1 MSLRTDPGLH
11 GAEAPS
17 NRTYAELHR
26 AAAVAV
32 AKPSEPF
39 VPFVP
44 AHVTK
49 RAADISAV
57 GDLFNNLTVHAVAPT
72 DAPEHKRKDP
82 DRDVESDDDTP
93 LSQMP
98 KPNPRFQELGSA
110 TYHAKIDTVL
120 ELVNAKQSV
129 LDLTRKERQ
138 GKSATMKE
146 HNSDLVMLNQIKK
159 LLGDEITR
167 TDYAEYESLTKRVM
181 NEIWLRYQ
189 AVTIEIKRTEDLL
202 QAVKNANETKKN
214 AKGEANA
221 RLEQE
226 ASDAGYRGDDGTV
239 DVKAYKLSLKQ
250 KAKEEAQET
259 KKATKETTKKELE
272 QLQENAAAAAADAIA
287 KENAAKREER
297 MKTPEGKEQVEKE
310 EEDARKAAEKKE
322 RDKKARVENQLRKT
336 PEGLAQLAKR
346 NGYENSQA
354 MLEAEEMAKILA
366 EEAKKKAISERA
378 KERRL
383 NNKALEERAKLVAGA
398 TEAGLFLPN
407 GDPNVP
413 AYEQLLRYKAEEARV
428 AAENNAEAAAAKKAA
443 AKKAAAEAKEFFDL
457 YKKSAEK
464 TTPGKKKTGTAEQYD
479 VVINR
484 LKVGAEKERARID
497 SMSDK
502 ERAALKA
509 PSAAEINA
517 ILTNSVPDL
526 LKKLTEDKKEQIE
539 IERVN
544 AELEKRKAEKAAR
557 AERKKKELETRAE
570 MVDAMR
576 GIYALRWNLASDMLR
591 EATEYIEIL
600 RKLPNTDAGVY
611 IDEKTLQD
619 AQACL
624 KLPWVAGVQACLEE
638 MRNVACFRNN
648 VIVDLPDAL
657 TGKTYQTLVQ
667 EFEAELDAPEEPE
680 EPEKPEESGKIPK
693 KYNKAELLAKAKVNK
708 DHEDD
713 EDDEDEDEDEDFKAS
728 GDSEDERDA
737 SDDSD
742 GDEEDSNSDAS
753 DASDAS
759 DGDEDGMDV
768 DEEHSESEEGEEGE
782 EGEEAIEEVPRS
794 SKAPI
799 GVAIALVIN
808 GTEVFEDTPNESPK
822 SKSDRKGVI
831 EKRAVL
837 RAKNVIKIALDPLST
852 FFRSIAYVYPPNQA
866 LVHATKPVGD
876 PFYMLLEGDKDT
888 HDKQIQDAAAQRFTP
903 GLSADDKYT
912 WYLVPFSSEKTRQL
926 GASTNDRSSF
936 EAFGIW
942 PDVNQWDYQV
952 NKDGSVTV
960 TVFAEPESFAFWHD
974 DGHRETEIP
983 KELRYNPE
991 TLVDTVSPMDT
1002 TNKAASG
1009 TMTRLLRRAAPGR
1022 ATKKPFGA
1030 RTVPI
1035 SAGRKSVV
1043 PKNLSQI
1050 QADNA
1055 GNAKAEIKQLAKEA
1069 AADFFGD
1076 SAEVAKSKPRMTKEE
1091 REEYELQMQE
1101 AQAAAQTMELT
1112 EQLAAFLK
1120 KKITPAKWMAI
1131 VLKGVSS
1138 ENVPRLGLRSVE
1150 VEPEI
1155 VVTKEQQKFMV
1166 VNGLGHLVEIVMTK
1180 EQQEFMVVNGLGDLV
1195 DQQQEVLIGMNENWS
1210 RLPYN
1215 ERSNIQYA
1223 VREGLKESK
1232 VAALLGETATPESV
1246 AALEKETR
1254 EMNKEQGLAPDD
1266 GLNVTDA
1273 DVKRMNKAYD
1283 AKMTKK

>member
-1 MSLRTDPGLH
+1 MSLRTDPGLL

-17 NRTYAELHR
+17 NRTYAEMHR

-72 DAPEHKRKDP
+72 DAEGEKR
-82 DRDVESDDDTP
+82 DRDDDVDSGDDTP
-93 LSQMP
+93 LSQMS

-110 TYHAKIDTVL
+110 TYNAKIDAMF
-120 ELVNAKQSV
+120 ELVNALQSA
-129 LDLTRKERQ
+129 LDLKRKARQ
-138 GKSATMKE
+138 GKSVTSQTE
-146 HNSDLVMLNQIKK
+146 HRSDLDMLKQIKK
-159 LLGDEITR
+159 LLGDEIKKP
-167 TDYAEYESLTKRVM
+167 DYAEYKSLQDRVIE
-181 NEIWLRYQ
+181 EIYPRYQ
-189 AVTIEIKRTEDLL
+189 AVTTEIKRTEDMI

-226 ASDAGYRGDDGTV
+226 AADAGYRGDDGTV

-250 KAKEEAQET
+250 ETKKAAQET
-259 KKATKETTKKELE
+259 KKAAKETAKNELE
-272 QLQENAAAAAADAIA
+272 QLQESAAAAADAIA
-287 KENAAKREER
+287 EENAAKREER

-310 EEDARKAAEKKE
+310 EEDARKTAEKKE
-322 RDKKARVENQLRKT
+322 RDKKARAESKLRQT
-336 PEGLAQLAKR
+336 AEGMEQLAEQKGFI
-346 NGYENSQA
+346 NAQA
-354 MLEAEEMAKILA
+354 MLEAEEKAKIIA
-366 EEAKKKAISERA
+366 EEEKRKATNERA

-383 NNKALEERAKLVAGA
+383 NNKAVEARAKLVAGA
-398 TEAGLFLPN
+398 TEANLFLPN
-407 GDPNVP
+407 GDPDVP

-428 AAENNAEAAAAKKAA
+428 AAENNAAAAAAKKVADKNAA
-443 AKKAAAEAKEFFDL
+443 VEAKEFFAL
-457 YKKSAEK
+457 YTKIAQK
-464 TTPGKKKTGTAEQYD
+464 TTSGKKKTNTAGQYD
-479 VVINR
+479 AVIN
-484 LKVGAEKERARID
+484 LLEVGAEKERARID
-497 SMSDK
+497 SMSDE
-502 ERAALKA
+502 ERAALSA
-509 PSAAEINA
+509 PSAAEINV
-517 ILTNSVPDL
+517 ILTREVPEL
-526 LKKLTEDKKEQIE
+526 LKQLTTDKEEQIE
-539 IERVN
+539 IERAN

-600 RKLPNTDAGVY
+600 RKLPNPDAGVY
-611 IDEKTLQD
+611 IDVKTLQD

-648 VIVDLPDAL
+648 VIGDSPDEL
-657 TGKTYQTLVQ
+657 TAKTYETLVK
-667 EFEAELDAPEEPE
+667 EFEAELKELDAPE
-680 EPEKPEESGKIPK
+680 EPEKPEESGNIPK
-693 KYNKAELLAKAKVNK
+693 KYNKAELLAKPEEKVK
-708 DHEDD
+708 K
-713 EDDEDEDEDEDFKAS
+713 DDEDEDKDSDYDGS
-728 GDSEDERDA
+728 GDSEDERGE

-742 GDEEDSNSDAS
+742 GDEEDSDSDVS
-753 DASDAS
+753 GAS
-759 DGDEDGMDV
+759 DGDEEGMDV
-768 DEEHSESEEGEEGE
+768 DENSESEEGEEGD
-782 EGEEAIEEVPRS
+782 EAVEEVPRS

-822 SKSDRKGVI
+822 SKSDRKGAM
-831 EKRAVL
+831 EQRAVL

-866 LVHATKPVGD
+866 LVHATTPVGA
-876 PFYMLLEGDKDT
+876 PFYMLLKGDEDT

-912 WYLVPFSSEKTRQL
+912 WYLVPFSSERTRQL

-983 KELRYNPE
+983 KELRYNPG

-1091 REEYELQMQE
+1091 REEYELEMQE

-1120 KKITPAKWMAI
+1120 KTIKPANWMAI

-1138 ENVPRLGLRSVE
+1138 ENVQRLGLRSVE

-1155 VVTKEQQKFMV
+1155 VVTA
-1166 VNGLGHLVEIVMTK
+1166 
-1180 EQQEFMVVNGLGDLV
+1180 EQQEFMVGNGLGDLV
-1195 DQQQEVLIGMNENWS
+1195 DQQQEFLTGMNENWS
-1210 RLPYN
+1210 KLPYN
-1215 ERSNIQYA
+1215 QRSNIQYA

-1232 VAALLGETATPESV
+1232 VAALLGEKATPESV

-1254 EMNKEQGLAPDD
+1254 EMNKERGLAPDD
-1266 GLNVTDA
+1266 GIGVTDA
-1273 DVKRMNKAYD
+1273 DVKRMDDDYD